1 MRTIILI
8 SLSCIILFSCAS
20 NKPTN
25 SNNLTLGVVQSKI
38 YKGQSQSKVLEILG
52 SPNIV
57 TNDDGKEIW
66 TYDRI
71 SKENTGSSNAGFYM
85 LNPFY
90 WIFGGGTFN
99 RSSSNESSK
108 SLTVIITFDENKN
121 VLDFTYQSLKY

>member
-1 MRTIILI
+1 MRIIALI
-8 SLSCIILFSCAS
+8 SLSSIILFSCAS

-57 TNDDGKEIW
+57 TNDAGKEIW

-71 SKENTGSSNAGFYM
+71 SKENTASSNTGFYL

-90 WIFGGGTFN
+90 WFFGGGTF
-99 RSSSNESSK
+99 SGASSNESSK
-108 SLTVIITFDENKN
+108 SLTVIITFDDKKN
-121 VLDFTYQSLKY
+121 VFDFTYQSLKY